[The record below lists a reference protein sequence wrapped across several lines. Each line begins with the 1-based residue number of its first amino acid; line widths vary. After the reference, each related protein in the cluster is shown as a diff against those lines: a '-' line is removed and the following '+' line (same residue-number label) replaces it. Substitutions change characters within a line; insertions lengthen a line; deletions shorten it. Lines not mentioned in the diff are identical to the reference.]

1 MLTNAKGQLTCAKFT
16 HTFLALCCCIQF
28 IHEEALAC
36 ELAAYFY
43 LELEDINKSVE
54 YFLLAHEKYHE
65 WGAVGKCNSLFK
77 FVENTFTPAS
87 TDVGH
92 TDTTGNS

>member
-1 MLTNAKGQLTCAKFT
+1 MQ
-16 HTFLALCCCIQF
+16 H
-28 IHEEALAC
+28 
-36 ELAAYFY
+36 
-43 LELEDINKSVE
+43 
-54 YFLLAHEKYHE
+54 FLLAHEKYHE